1 MNSTKVYVGSLLAPE
16 SEKMVGLQNF
26 NSDVF
31 FLFSSYEFH
40 VKPRNPLGEGPSSN
54 VVAFNTESGTDFQR
68 FDCNFINH
76 VCEPT
81 LIHLFEI
88 YERFSYFISFCE
100 FDLALSDLQIG
111 FLLLSSG

>member
-26 NSDVF
+26 NSGV

-54 VVAFNTESGTDFQR
+54 VVAFSTESGTDFQR
-68 FDCNFINH
+68 FDCHFIAR

-81 LIHLFEI
+81 LIHLFAI
-88 YERFSYFISFCE
+88 YERFSYFI
-100 FDLALSDLQIG
+100 LWV
-111 FLLLSSG
+111 

>member
-1 MNSTKVYVGSLLAPE
+1 MRKRLVGKILIQML
-16 SEKMVGLQNF
+16 
-26 NSDVF
+26 

-54 VVAFNTESGTDFQR
+54 VVAFSTESGTDFQR
-68 FDCNFINH
+68 FDCNFIIH

-88 YERFSYFISFCE
+88 HERFSYFI
-100 FDLALSDLQIG
+100 L
-111 FLLLSSG
+111 